1 MYSKISLL
9 FCLCLFFQN
18 LLAQDTKEFSPAPN
32 QVLYGIQIPFR
43 FPAVPLG
50 NSYKILWKKEIA
62 TSSSSEWNTIAL
74 QSPGTILKKGVSF
87 GDTIVWK
94 YQAYNQGGNLIYTST
109 TQRFF
114 LAPIP
119 DYLMNF
125 RLRITQPRSGDALYF
140 IDNPGAAWDRQGN
153 LIWFYQPDSENRR
166 IMDMRMTREGNIS
179 LISVLSPYGRAVI
192 LSPEMDTLFDAHTA
206 GWKNPLFPYLT
217 FHHHFESLE
226 DGTLL
231 MVADI
236 KHRPSSKELN
246 MGAGSARK
254 YPQIVLNMTK
264 TGKVNW
270 IWESD
275 KYLSLE
281 DNACYG
287 HINSVAYKPKTG
299 ELLVSMKDLSRIVY
313 TRMPSASSILSLNGI
328 NERSD
333 KKKIAM
339 SSPRNP
345 VVPADTNAQP
355 GRLQNLGEASQTPT
369 SNRAIPKPSIRGVE
383 GILGPFSG
391 QHSVQFSPSGNL
403 LVFNNNSYNPH
414 AKYSTL
420 LEMKLPQK
428 PEDDSQIVW
437 QHILQFQDT
446 LPKKSMGRGGVQVCE
461 NGELVTFMGQ
471 ISRIF
476 ESDTAQKILWMGI
489 LEHYPDSVRS
499 WQNAPGYKAFRSSSL
514 YPAFYTSE
522 VIESKE
528 LGNCIRISNLGSEA
542 DTYQVLDTKGNSLL
556 KKNIP
561 GGEQAV
567 IKILEKW
574 PKQIKIQSDLN
585 PSGTQ
590 SLKL

>member
-9 FCLCLFFQN
+9 CCLCLFFQN
-18 LLAQDTKEFSPAPN
+18 LWAQDSKPISPAPN

-43 FPAVPLG
+43 FPSVSTAI
-50 NSYKILWKKEIA
+50 SYKILWKKENA
-62 TSSSSEWNTIAL
+62 NSSTLDWNRITL
-74 QSPGTILKKGVSF
+74 QAPGTLVKNGITF
-87 GDTIVWK
+87 GDSVVWK
-94 YQAYNQGGNLIYTST
+94 YQAYDQTNTLLYSSPEMK
-109 TQRFF
+109 FS

-119 DYLMNF
+119 DYLLNY
-125 RLRITQPRSGDALYF
+125 RLRITQERAGEAIYF
-140 IDNPGAAWDRQGN
+140 IDNPAAAWDRKGN
-153 LIWFYQPDSENRR
+153 LIWFYQSDSESRR
-166 IMDMRMTREGNIS
+166 IMDMRMTREGHIS
-179 LISVLSPYGRAVI
+179 LISVLSPYGRAVLI
-192 LSPEMDTLFDAHTA
+192 SPEMDTLFDAHTA

-217 FHHHFESLE
+217 FHHHFESLQ
-226 DGTLL
+226 DGSLL

-236 KHRPSSKELN
+236 KHRPESKELN

-254 YPQIVLNMTK
+254 YPQIVLNMSR
-264 TGKVNW
+264 TGKINW

-287 HINSVAYKPKTG
+287 HINSVAYNIQTRD
-299 ELLVSMKDLSRIVY
+299 LLVSMKDLSRIVY
-313 TRMPSASSILSLNGI
+313 TRMPSAENVLSLNGI

-333 KKKIAM
+333 KKKIAL

-345 VVPADTNAQP
+345 VVPANSTSQP
-355 GRLQNLGEASQTPT
+355 GKLENLGEAGQPPV
-369 SNRAIPKPSIRGVE
+369 SNRPIPKPGIREVE

-391 QHSVQFSPSGNL
+391 QHSVQFSPNGNVL
-403 LVFNNNSYNPH
+403 MFNNNSYNPTV
-414 AKYSTL
+414 KYSSL
-420 LEMKLPQK
+420 LELKLPQK
-428 PEDDSQIVW
+428 PEDDSKIVW
-437 QHILQFQDT
+437 QHMLQFQDT

-461 NGELVTFMGQ
+461 KGELMTFMGQ

-476 ESDTAQKILWMGI
+476 ESDTTQKILWMGI
-489 LEHYPDSVRS
+489 LEHYPDSARS

-514 YPAFYTSE
+514 YPAFFTSE

-542 DTYQVLDTKGNSLL
+542 DTYQVLDAKGNSLL

-561 GGEQAV
+561 AGEQTL
-567 IKILEKW
+567 IKILDKW